1 MDVMLAVHRIAGG
14 LVADHADVSH
24 PTRAVIRHDAVALDR
39 MDRRRLEAIREC
51 VRFRRNTMA
60 AGTAAE
66 VRITRPRN
74 TRCGRGG
81 RILWRRFT
89 NFYSDLL

>member
-14 LVADHADVSH
+14 LGADHADVSH
-24 PTRAVIRHDAVALDR
+24 PTTRVVMRHDALGLDR

-51 VRFRRNTMA
+51 VRFRRNAMA

-66 VRITRPRN
+66 MRITRPRN

-81 RILWRRFT
+81 RI
-89 NFYSDLL
+89 